1 MLFALC
7 LIPILYLF
15 LCLKGIYL
23 INKETYNLYSRFSV
37 LTGSK
42 NCPPDGYNAFHL
54 SCIFFEFIQNSV
66 FQIRNFQCPFFNSNP
81 SFCHARFF
89 ETALFQ
95 VLLPGLPAVW
105 IMPALLSLRHPDT
118 HLCQSAVSPCI
129 IWNHGNSYFFFYRLF
144 IGIQCI
150 CGFSSVSLHLYRN
163 NSG

>member
-42 NCPPDGYNAFHL
+42 NCPPMVTMPSTSPAFSLNSSRILSSRSAISNAL
-54 SCIFFEFIQNSV
+54 L
-66 FQIRNFQCPFFNSNP
+66 FNSNP
-81 SFCHARFF
+81 SFCHVRFF

-129 IWNHGNSYFFFYRLF
+129 IWNHGNSYFFSYRLF

-150 CGFSSVSLHLYRN
+150 CGFSSVSLRLYRN